1 VTPDILG
8 TAESTRSGGSNKA
21 DAFLV
26 GADSLFNT
34 RRVQLATL
42 ARRHAI
48 PAVYFNRQF
57 AEAGGLM
64 SYGTS
69 LTEVNRQLGIYTSR
83 ILKGAKPAELS
94 VMQWTRFELV
104 INLPTARVL
113 GLEVPPTVLARA
125 EEVFE

>member
-1 VTPDILG
+1 VNSTYSWNG
-8 TAESTRSGGSNKA
+8 RSTRSGGSNKA
-21 DAFLV
+21 DALLV

-64 SYGTS
+64 SYRTIVLAATGYNFRR
-69 LTEVNRQLGIYTSR
+69 LLAWLRFLLLR
-83 ILKGAKPAELS
+83 ILIA
-94 VMQWTRFELV
+94 
-104 INLPTARVL
+104 L
-113 GLEVPPTVLARA
+113 GLADQFKLA
-125 EEVFE
+125 